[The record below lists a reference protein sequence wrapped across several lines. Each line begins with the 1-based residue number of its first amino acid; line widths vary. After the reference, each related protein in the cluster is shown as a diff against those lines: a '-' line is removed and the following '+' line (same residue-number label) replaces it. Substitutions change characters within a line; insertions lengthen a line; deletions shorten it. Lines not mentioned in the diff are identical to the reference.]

1 MVKFYK
7 LIWLTCFVIG
17 VGVISYNFGKQKAAK
32 IGQDLDFSLL
42 YTVREKLAGSY
53 LEKDKMDP
61 KQMSYGAIKGFVEA
75 LGDPYTVFLPP
86 SENKASEDDLKGE
99 FGGVGISL
107 GYKDK
112 NLAVMTTLPKTPA
125 EQAQIQAG
133 DLITK
138 IVDKEK
144 GVDKDTTGISLQ
156 EAVGLI
162 RGKSGTN
169 VTLQIYREGFE
180 KPKEFVLTREVI
192 DVPAVELTWKEYKGK
207 QIAVVTLSKFS
218 EKVYAQWPEKVEEI
232 LQKKATLGDKYAGI
246 VLDLRNNPGGYLEAS
261 VQVASD
267 FLKDGVVVSQQESNS
282 RKTDFKVD
290 LKRRNLVL
298 DKMVVLV
305 NGGSASAAEILAGAL
320 HDYGRAKLIGE
331 KTFGKGTVQIPE
343 NFSDG
348 SGIHITIAK
357 WLLPSGKN
365 IHKVGVDPDVEIKW
379 SGDPKEK
386 DKDMERVIETLLQS

>member
-1 MVKFYK
+1 MSKFYR
-7 LIWLTCFVIG
+7 LIWLVCFVAA
-17 VGVISYNFGKQKAAK
+17 VAVVSYNFGKQRSIKA
-32 IGQDLDFSLL
+32 GQDLDFSLL

-53 LEKDKMDP
+53 LEKDKMDS

-125 EQAQIQAG
+125 ERAQIQSG

-138 IVDKEK
+138 IIDKEK

-169 VTLQIYREGFE
+169 VSLEIYREGFD
-180 KPKEFVLTREVI
+180 KPKEFILSREVI

-207 QIAVVTLSKFS
+207 QIAVVALNKFS
-218 EKVYAQWPEKVEEI
+218 EKVYTEWPEKVDEI
-232 LQKKATLGDKYAGI
+232 LQKKLALGDKYAGI

-261 VQVASD
+261 VLVASD
-267 FLKDGVVVSQQESNS
+267 FLKDGVVVSQQESNGK
-282 RKTDFKVD
+282 KTDFKVD
-290 LKRRNLVL
+290 LKRRNLAL

-320 HDYGRAKLIGE
+320 HDYNRAKLVGE

-357 WLLPSGKN
+357 WLLPSGRN

-379 SGDPKEK
+379 SSDPKEK